1 MCSSDLHMRWIL
13 PVVWAGGIMYLSLMP
28 SSETPKSPWFE
39 TLMIDKWVHAFLYF
53 VLAFL
58 LLYAIQIW
66 EGQLL
71 KNALIMIAVC
81 SFYGFLIEVLQNQ
94 LTDSRHFEIL
104 DWIADT
110 IGAII
115 YSLIWMRRNSVRHQ
129 KKIS

>member
-1 MCSSDLHMRWIL
+1 MRWIL

-28 SSETPKSPWFE
+28 SSEIPKSPWFE

-71 KNALIMIAVC
+71 KNALIMISVC

>member
-1 MCSSDLHMRWIL
+1 MRWIL

-28 SSETPKSPWFE
+28 SSEIPKSPWFE

>member
-1 MCSSDLHMRWIL
+1 MDINHMRWIL

-28 SSETPKSPWFE
+28 SSEIPKSPWFE

>member
-1 MCSSDLHMRWIL
+1 MRWIL

-28 SSETPKSPWFE
+28 SSEIPKSPWFE

-94 LTDSRHFEIL
+94 LTDSMHFEIL